1 MDTCIKAVVFILTVF
16 LVFPQNIFVKIYL
29 KFYLLLELKAS
40 IYIVNLYFPGILFTK
55 LYKQNY
61 KYLLTKEENFK
72 CPLKT

>member
-1 MDTCIKAVVFILTVF
+1 MNTCIKAVVFILTVF

-61 KYLLTKEENFK
+61 KYLLSKEENFK

>member
-1 MDTCIKAVVFILTVF
+1 MNTCIKAVVFILTVF

-29 KFYLLLELKAS
+29 KFSLLLELKAS

-72 CPLKT
+72 CPLKI

>member
-72 CPLKT
+72 CPLKI